1 MPNSFRSHSLLARL
15 NLRSNA
21 PDFVAQ
27 AYIEHRLPG
36 VLQQI
41 HDLSRRGPQVK
52 MSAIGKKVILRGR
65 ADRGGKAGA
74 EFLPQEP
81 NHFAHALEG
90 EAPPAKLAD
99 DRHRDQLVP
108 AVDAA
113 VSLAAGR
120 NDAPFIPPL
129 QLTGHRCARPPGTPP
144 HLQL

>member
-15 NLRSNA
+15 NLRSN
-21 PDFVAQ
+21 PTDFVAQ

-52 MSAIGKKVILRGR
+52 MSAVGKKVILRGR
-65 ADRGGKAGA
+65 ADRSGKARA

-90 EAPPAKLAD
+90 ESPAAELAD
-99 DRHRDQLVP
+99 DRHSDQLVP

-113 VSLAAGR
+113 MPLAAGR
-120 NDAPFIPPL
+120 HDAPFVPPL
-129 QLTGHRCARPPGTPP
+129 QLTGGDSG
-144 HLQL
+144 QE